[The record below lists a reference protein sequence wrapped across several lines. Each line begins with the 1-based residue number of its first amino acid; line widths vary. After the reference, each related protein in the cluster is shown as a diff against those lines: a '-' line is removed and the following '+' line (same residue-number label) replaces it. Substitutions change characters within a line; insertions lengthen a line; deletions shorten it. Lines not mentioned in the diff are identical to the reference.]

1 MPACCGETRH
11 SQRDPIIS
19 PPTGERHR
27 EGGLLRLGILASH
40 AGTTMQAIVD
50 ACLQGRL
57 HADVRVVIGNNSRS
71 GALARARTHGIATAH
86 LSGVTHPNADDLDR
100 AIMETLDD
108 HRVEVVALAGYMKRL
123 GPLVLSQYKG
133 RLLNTHPAL
142 LPKYGGQGMYGDKV
156 HKAALAAGEEVS
168 GATVHLVES
177 DYDTGPVLSRTK
189 VPVEERDT
197 LETLR
202 DRVQEAEREHYVEVL
217 ERIASGEIELE
228 GLGP

>member
-1 MPACCGETRH
+1 MQ
-11 SQRDPIIS
+11 S
-19 PPTGERHR
+19 
-27 EGGLLRLGILASH
+27 IL
-40 AGTTMQAIVD
+40 D
-50 ACLQGRL
+50 ACAEGRL
-57 HADVRVVIGNNSRS
+57 NAEVRVVISNNSN
-71 GALARARTHGIATAH
+71 ARA
-86 LSGVTHPNADDLDR
+86 LDR
-100 AIMETLDD
+100 AKAHSITTFHLSSVTHDEPDD
-108 HRVEVVALAGYMKRL
+108 LEEVILEKLESHEINVVVLAGYMKRI
-123 GPLVLSQYKG
+123 GP
-133 RLLNTHPAL
+133 RLLTRFRGCVLNTHPAL
-142 LPKYGGQGMYGDKV
+142 LPEYGGQGMYGDRV
-156 HKAALAAGEEVS
+156 HEAVLAAGENES